1 LDDGLDVLD
10 ADQDVL
16 WLEVGVNN
24 VALLVEVVEPEE
36 DLLGDLLDDVRR
48 DASMLVAFDE
58 AEQVLAQD
66 FEHHADVRAVGTDV
80 TEVVEQLDDVST
92 TGMVGIG
99 GDEALEQLDLV
110 EGSFGVVSVRLDD
123 LESDVTFNPIN

>member
-66 FEHHADVRAVGTDV
+66 FEHHADV

-123 LESDVTFNPIN
+123 LESDVTFNPSN